1 MPAIKIDFHTGTP
14 AIVPAPMTPRPDAAK
29 VAKMRIMIFRN
40 NSFFIFSPFR
50 ANPLAHVF
58 IYCFYDEK
66 AHPFEQ

>member
-1 MPAIKIDFHTGTP
+1 
-14 AIVPAPMTPRPDAAK
+14 MTPRPDAAK